1 MTTAQFGVDH
11 NMEGFKGDLLVFCV
25 TQAEEREKL
34 VCHNRVDVQVKA
46 AFDLGDFS
54 GKEGEKLL
62 FYPFQGPEL
71 TVAGA
76 ARIMVLGVGDP
87 SDQKE
92 PGGVRDLFRRAGGCI
107 ASQCESLKVETLMVA
122 LPETS
127 FLDSGQTAECLVE
140 GICLGDYR
148 FVKYKQPESKERE
161 YPGLKQVLLVS
172 EKTDPAVEKGM
183 GLGRRAAL
191 AACEARNMANE
202 PANVWTAGAFAGF
215 ALTLA
220 KTHSLGC
227 RILEKS
233 DMERLGMGGILAVNQ
248 GSGEPPKMVVLEYL
262 PENRTETLLLVGKGV
277 TFDSGGISL
286 KPAPGMEKMKY
297 DMCGGA
303 AVLCAMQAVAEER
316 PHVGVVAVVPATD
329 NLAGGLAVKPG
340 DVIRHFNGKTAE
352 IVNTDAEGR
361 MILADALAWGIEE
374 YNPSCVVDVA
384 TLTGAVIMGLGHHY
398 SGLMG
403 NNDALAR
410 CLEDAGERA
419 GEPLWRLPLG
429 KAYAKQIESKVADI
443 KNIGG
448 KSAGA
453 IAAAAYLENFVGD
466 TPWAHLDIAGTA
478 WDFTEKTYVPK
489 DGPSGIGVRTLMAL
503 IRNWQPVTLATPQ

>member
-1 MTTAQFGVDH
+1 MTTAQFKVDD
-11 NMEGFKGDLLVFCV
+11 NVAGFQGDLLVFCV
-25 TQAEEREKL
+25 NQAETKEKI
-34 VCHNRVDVQVKA
+34 VCHHLVENQVRA

-54 GKEGEKLL
+54 GKEGQTLVL
-62 FYPFQGPEL
+62 YPFSGTGL
-71 TVAGA
+71 TDVRA
-76 ARIMVLGVGDP
+76 ARILVLGLGDP
-87 SDQKE
+87 SDQTE
-92 PGGVRDLFRRAGGCI
+92 PGGVRDLFRRAGGTI
-107 ASQCESLKVETLMVA
+107 ARQCEALKVATLMVA

-127 FLDSGQTAECLVE
+127 FLDPGQTAECLVE

-148 FVKYKQPESKERE
+148 FVKYKQAQSKERE
-161 YPGLKQVLLVS
+161 YSGLQQVCLARVN
-172 EKTDPAVEKGM
+172 TDPAVETGM

-202 PANVWTAGAFAGF
+202 PANAWTASAFAAF
-215 ALTLA
+215 AQALA

-248 GSGEPPKMVVLEYL
+248 GSGEPPKLVVLEYL
-262 PENRTETLLLVGKGV
+262 PEQRSETLLLVGKGV

-316 PHVGVVAVVPATD
+316 PDVGVVAIVPATD

-361 MILADALAWGIEE
+361 MILADALAWGIDA
-374 YNPSCVVDVA
+374 YHPCCVVDIA
-384 TLTGAVIMGLGHHY
+384 TLTGAVVMGLGHHY
-398 SGLMG
+398 SGLMA
-403 NNDALAR
+403 NNETLAR
-410 CLEDAGERA
+410 CLEQAGERA

-443 KNIGG
+443 RNIGG

-453 IAAAAYLENFVGD
+453 ITAAAYLENFVGD
-466 TPWAHLDIAGTA
+466 TPWAHMDIAGTA
-478 WDFTEKTYVPK
+478 WDFTEKSYVAK
-489 DGPSGIGVRTLMAL
+489 EGPSGIGVRTLVAL
-503 IRNWQPVTLATPQ
+503 IRTWPKGAMAQPL

>member
-1 MTTAQFGVDH
+1 MTTAQFAVDH

-25 TQAEEREKL
+25 NQAKERENI
-34 VCHNRVDVQVKA
+34 VCHNRVDAQVRA

-54 GKEGEKLL
+54 GKEGETLL
-62 FYPFQGPEL
+62 LYPFHATEL
-71 TVAGA
+71 SVAGA
-76 ARIMVLGVGDP
+76 ARILVLGVGDP

-127 FLDSGQTAECLVE
+127 FLDPGQTAECLVE

-161 YPGLKQVLLVS
+161 YPGLKQVFLVS
-172 EKTDPAVEKGM
+172 GKNDPAVEKGM

-202 PANVWTAGAFAGF
+202 PANIWTASAFAAF
-215 ALTLA
+215 AQTLA

-262 PENRTETLLLVGKGV
+262 PKNRSETLLLVGKGV

-316 PHVGVVAVVPATD
+316 PHVGVVAIVPATD

-361 MILADALAWGIEE
+361 MILADALAWGIDE
-374 YNPSCVVDVA
+374 YNPSCVVDLA

-478 WDFTEKTYVPK
+478 WDFTEKTYIPK
-489 DGPSGIGVRTLMAL
+489 DGPSGIGVRTLVAL
-503 IRNWQPVTLATPQ
+503 IRNWHQGTIV